1 MTTWLKCHYGFADY
15 RPAFD
20 RFEEMLNAM
29 QGPRDMMMIR
39 QRYPC

>member
-20 RFEEMLNAM
+20 RFEEMWLRTDTEEVHS
-29 QGPRDMMMIR
+29 PRR
-39 QRYPC
+39 HSHK